1 VVISTSY
8 VDEAAACDR
17 LVYLDGGRLIA
28 TGTPAVLRDAV
39 PLELY
44 RAWGDE
50 PRAIARAARALEYVQ
65 GARATGRFAR
75 VEVRADRTPGP
86 ARVVRDLTA
95 AGGVR
100 FAERTRVD
108 METTLL
114 AMAQGLVTGSI
125 G

>member
-1 VVISTSY
+1 MQHALRARGPV
-8 VDEAAACDR
+8 AAD
-17 LVYLDGGRLIA
+17 LD
-28 TGTPAVLRDAV
+28 P
-39 PLELY
+39 
-44 RAWGDE
+44 
-50 PRAIARAARALEYVQ
+50 
-65 GARATGRFAR
+65 GARARGASTRDVPEIPRRRRDGAR
-75 VEVRADRTPGP
+75 IEVRADRTPGP